1 MTTIT
6 SAADRGKPNSS
17 SGARISSDTQIWT
30 QCPVCGAFY
39 QEGETHVCSG
49 SAPYSFS
56 SVSDGGFWTCSACG
70 QRVPYGELHVCG
82 ERAEVG
88 PGAGVWELA
97 DPPDY
102 TGRWPYAD
110 SVTVPTPSLEERRV
124 RALER
129 IADALEKLAK

>member
-1 MTTIT
+1 M
-6 SAADRGKPNSS
+6 
-17 SGARISSDTQIWT
+17 
-30 QCPVCGAFY
+30 CGVFY
-39 QEGETHVCSG
+39 QEGETHVCS
-49 SAPYSFS
+49 
-56 SVSDGGFWTCSACG
+56 VSGTFTLPSGTAKEYWTCSACG
-70 QRVPYGELHVCG
+70 QRVPYGEMHACG
-82 ERAEVG
+82 ERADLG
-88 PGAGVWELA
+88 PGAGVWGLA